1 MSSPQ
6 IFVWDL
12 QNPQPRMKDGIQMPD
27 FTFDQKNG
35 HNGSILDLAWSPDG
49 HYLAVGGQSQIQ
61 FWRVSDWTLQLFY
74 DQELG
79 YPGMGVS
86 SLAFSL
92 DASRFAYGRM
102 DAVVAVATNPFP
114 PKASR

>member
-1 MSSPQ
+1 VQVASLS
-6 IFVWDL
+6 D
-12 QNPQPRMKDGIQMPD
+12 QNQALAFTPD
-27 FTFDQKNG
+27 
-35 HNGSILDLAWSPDG
+35 S
-49 HYLAVGGQSQIQ
+49 HYLAAAGRSQIQ

-79 YPGMGVS
+79 YNGFGVT
-86 SLAFSL
+86 SLAFSA

-114 PKASR
+114 PAGGH